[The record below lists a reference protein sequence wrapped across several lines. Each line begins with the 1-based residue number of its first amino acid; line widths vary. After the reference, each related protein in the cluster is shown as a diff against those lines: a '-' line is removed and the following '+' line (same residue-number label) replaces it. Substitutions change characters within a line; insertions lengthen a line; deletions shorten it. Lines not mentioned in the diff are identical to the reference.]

1 MAHTPK
7 DIVMRVGVGE
17 VYAMMVA
24 EGSAWSPD
32 VAKDMVSRL
41 DELWRN
47 AIETAVDA
55 GLIDTSPLPLD
66 DDDDLDDD
74 LDDDDDGDDD
84 YDHEDLLK
92 DLDELFSDKEVD

>member
-47 AIETAVDA
+47 TIETAVESE
-55 GLIDTSPLPLD
+55 LIDISPLPRD
-66 DDDDLDDD
+66 DDDEDYDN
-74 LDDDDDGDDD
+74 DDDDGDDD

>member
-47 AIETAVDA
+47 SIESAVDA
-55 GLIDTSPLPLD
+55 GLIDTTPLPRD
-66 DDDDLDDD
+66 DDDD
-74 LDDDDDGDDD
+74 D
-84 YDHEDLLK
+84 YDAEDLLN

>member
-47 AIETAVDA
+47 SIESAVDA

-66 DDDDLDDD
+66 DDDDDD
-74 LDDDDDGDDD
+74 LDDDEFDDED
-84 YDHEDLLK
+84 YDDEELLK

>member
-47 AIETAVDA
+47 SIESAVDA
-55 GLIDTSPLPLD
+55 GLIDTSPLRRD
-66 DDDDLDDD
+66 DDDD
-74 LDDDDDGDDD
+74 D
-84 YDHEDLLK
+84 YDDEDLLN

>member
-47 AIETAVDA
+47 SIESAVDA
-55 GLIDTSPLPLD
+55 GLIDTTPLPRD
-66 DDDDLDDD
+66 DDDD
-74 LDDDDDGDDD
+74 D
-84 YDHEDLLK
+84 YDDEDLLN

>member
-1 MAHTPK
+1 MAHAPK

-32 VAKDMVSRL
+32 VAKDMVARL

-47 AIETAVDA
+47 AIESAVDA
-55 GLIDTSPLPLD
+55 GLIDTDPLSRD
-66 DDDDLDDD
+66 DDDDDDDFLSD
-74 LDDDDDGDDD
+74 LDD
-84 YDHEDLLK
+84 
-92 DLDELFSDKEVD
+92 LFSDKEVD